1 MRDKFNEQLEQLNVE
16 LIRMG
21 ALCEEGISAA
31 TKALL
36 DQDDDLR
43 ESAMAAEREIDQKER
58 DIENLC
64 MKLLLQQQPV
74 ASDLRA
80 ISAALKMISDM
91 ERIGDQAADIAEIT
105 RFIADSPLT
114 SRVSIA
120 EMARSVIGMVTDSI
134 DSYVR
139 KNLELAQSVVRKDDE
154 IDELFLNVKNELIRL
169 IGQGDDEER
178 ADPPHRPG
186 GRRRGV
192 HRPADDRQ
200 VPGAHRRPCG
210 EHRPVG
216 GVLPHRTA
224 QRGLIKYIL
233 GADGRRPL
241 LLNQIHVRG

>member
-80 ISAALKMISDM
+80 ISAGAK
-91 ERIGDQAADIAEIT
+91 Q
-105 RFIADSPLT
+105 
-114 SRVSIA
+114 
-120 EMARSVIGMVTDSI
+120 
-134 DSYVR
+134 
-139 KNLELAQSVVRKDDE
+139 
-154 IDELFLNVKNELIRL
+154 FLHRL
-169 IGQGDDEER
+169 
-178 ADPPHRPG
+178 H
-186 GRRRGV
+186 
-192 HRPADDRQ
+192 
-200 VPGAHRRPCG
+200 
-210 EHRPVG
+210 
-216 GVLPHRTA
+216 
-224 QRGLIKYIL
+224 
-233 GADGRRPL
+233 
-241 LLNQIHVRG
+241 